1 MSEYILTSNG
11 ELYHYGVKGMKWG
24 VIRSQKRLEA
34 GAEKRAKKLSSLY
47 AKSVDN
53 TRSVKS
59 SLKSLNKAKRY
70 TEKMMKKYENTSL
83 SDIQMRRYKDISTG
97 REYVQIL
104 MGRDGN
110 SPYDGSERYRVTAG
124 TWTR

>member
-1 MSEYILTSNG
+1 MSDYILTPNG

-24 VIRSQKRLEA
+24 VRRSQKRLEV

-70 TEKMMKKYENTSL
+70 TEKMVKKYENTSL
-83 SDIQMRRYKDISTG
+83 SDIQMRRYKDTSTG

-110 SPYDGSERYRVTAG
+110 SPYDGSERYRVAAG